1 MQRLALT
8 VVSMCLTASALLL
21 AGVSFAADEKPPEEA
36 GPKEIDWKGLRLL
49 FNAGK
54 YGEAATAAD
63 AIVTAVRPKRKAPD
77 FLLKSVETIDALM
90 RRGFAELQL
99 GKLDAAEA
107 TFLEVNGIF
116 KDRDLPPLLAK
127 MERLGGPAAVDPLIG
142 FDLRLLELHHL
153 RSAVVLEQLRRIAA
167 LQPQEGDAAQEVS
180 AGLVAEVQKSI
191 EAIQGCLISAAAAR
205 TKLSERFDKGGE
217 TIVSS
222 PHKRALMSGF
232 YPELIV
238 GITAF
243 ELSHLAFGVPQVMAP
258 ENAQKTEIAPTLR
271 TLDGLGSSQLLE
283 KALAHLEAASKVLDQ
298 VIKEAKEPKEPTE
311 AKEPKE
317 AKPKGV
323 ASARPGTRI
332 EADVVRMETNVLLTQ
347 LHLARCAAV
356 LRAGDLAAAR
366 KEVDEV
372 LKLHKEMEK
381 IRRVAKPEPH
391 PDLFVPLLLTAEIS
405 AIEAEGLARV
415 GKAEEARVV
424 AARAADELARATAL
438 PLLADHPR
446 RQGLSKVAMLLEQ
459 QRAQAEASVATSDS
473 AEVAAGRLQRAVEA
487 TAPSASGF

>member
-1 MQRLALT
+1 
-8 VVSMCLTASALLL
+8 MCLTASALLL

-36 GPKEIDWKGLRLL
+36 GPKEIDWKGLRAL
-49 FNAGK
+49 FDAGK

-99 GKLDAAEA
+99 GQLDAAEA

-116 KDRDLPPLLAK
+116 KDRDLPPLRAK

-153 RSAVVLEQLRRIAA
+153 RSAVVLERLRRIAA
-167 LQPQEGDAAQEVS
+167 VQPREGDAAQEVS

-191 EAIQGCLISAAAAR
+191 EAIQGCLISAADAR
-205 TKLSERFDKGGE
+205 TKLSERFGQGSA

-258 ENAQKTEIAPTLR
+258 ENAQKTEMAPTLR

-283 KALAHLEAASKVLDQ
+283 KALAHFEAASKVLDQ
-298 VIKEAKEPKEPTE
+298 VIKEAKEPKE
-311 AKEPKE
+311 AKE

-323 ASARPGTRI
+323 ATARPDTRI
-332 EADVVRMETNVLLTQ
+332 EADVVLMETNVLLTQ

-391 PDLFVPLLLTAEIS
+391 SDLFVPLLLTAEIS

-438 PLLADHPR
+438 PLAADHPR
-446 RQGLSKVAMLLEQ
+446 RQGLSRIAMLLEQ

-473 AEVAAGRLQRAVEA
+473 AEVAAGRLQRAIEA